1 MNAAE
6 TQPLPPGAGEPP
18 PPPASQVRTSTDEA
32 RSSTLGAWLGSPVAL
47 MPLLILG
54 AVVAV
59 LLIASGLKD
68 FGLTFWGFQYRFVPG
83 EPDASSWGIGVFL
96 VGTFLTA
103 SLSLILATA
112 LSLALAI
119 SSVVYLP
126 PLPGRLL
133 SMVTNLL
140 AGIPSVVY
148 GIWGFVV
155 LAPYFGLT
163 LEPSLR
169 DVLGWLPGF
178 GGPSSDIGP
187 WGTLLA
193 VLVLT
198 IMIIP
203 LTTALMREAL
213 RSVPRDLVEAGLA
226 VGATRWE
233 VVRRVRLPVARNG
246 LWSAVLLGFGR
257 ALGESVAVAMVIG
270 GTSIALPPNLY
281 ASTTT
286 VASFIFSQLDS
297 ALIYPNL
304 FVLLVEFSLVLL
316 VVAVVVNLVA
326 QRFTRVELATAT
338 TLGGGE

>member
-1 MNAAE
+1 MI
-6 TQPLPPGAGEPP
+6 PL
-18 PPPASQVRTSTDEA
+18 V
-32 RSSTLGAWLGSPVAL
+32 V
-47 MPLLILG
+47 LG
-54 AVVAV
+54 AVIAV
-59 LLIASGLKD
+59 LVIASGLKD
-68 FGLTFWGFQYRFVPG
+68 FGWTFWGFQYRFVPG
-83 EPDASSWGIGVFL
+83 EPEASSWGIGVFL

-103 SLSLILATA
+103 GLSLVLATL

-140 AGIPSVVY
+140 AGIPSVIY

-155 LAPYFGLT
+155 LAPYFGMA
-163 LEPSLR
+163 LEPSLK

-178 GGPSSDIGP
+178 GGPDSAIGP

-193 VLVLT
+193 VFILT

-203 LTTALMREAL
+203 LTTALMRESL
-213 RSVPRDLVEAGLA
+213 RSVPRELVEAGLA
-226 VGATRWE
+226 LGATRWE
-233 VVRRVRLPVARNG
+233 VVRRVRMRVARNG

-270 GTSIALPPNLY
+270 GTSIALPPSLY
-281 ASTTT
+281 ASSTT

-297 ALIYPNL
+297 ALLYPDL
-304 FVLLVEFSLVLL
+304 FILLVEFSLVLL
-316 VVAVVVNLVA
+316 GIAVVVNLVA

-338 TLGGGE
+338 TLGGGG